1 MRISNTQWLFALAI
15 AAGVHILLLVAFLI
29 GGFNRN
35 EAPDSPQGVM
45 VSLDQLNPGPPP
57 EAMAAEA
64 PTDAPTPEVAAA
76 NPPPAPQSNAPDA
89 SAAAPPEAAEAVA
102 NIGPEPAESPASS
115 STGEPNAAAEAIEA
129 APVVAPAAEPANAV
143 AVAPINAIDAVE
155 PTEQVT
161 AQAPEIA
168 TAETREIDSDANGA
182 YGSSDESTEDYIV
195 RLRAWLSRHKE
206 YPAAAR
212 QAETEGTVRLYIV
225 VDQNGRI
232 VSRRITQSSG
242 SEMLDRAAEQ
252 MLTRA
257 EPLPRMPT
265 SMRRNR
271 LELVVPVVFSLR

>member
-1 MRISNTQWLFALAI
+1 MQISNTQWLFALAI
-15 AAGVHILLLVAFLI
+15 AVGVHIVLLVAFLI

-57 EAMAAEA
+57 EAMAAQA
-64 PTDAPTPEVAAA
+64 PIDAPTPEVAAA
-76 NPPPAPQSNAPDA
+76 SAPPATETNAPDA

-102 NIGPEPAESPASS
+102 NIGPDPAESPASS

>member
-115 STGEPNAAAEAIEA
+115 STGEPNAATEAIEA

>member
-76 NPPPAPQSNAPDA
+76 NPPPVPQSNAPDA

>member
-102 NIGPEPAESPASS
+102 NIGPDPAESPASS